1 MRTYGIDPVDRCN
14 PPICYDEHSI
24 TVDCGHGLNG
34 AGVLIFKTKKE
45 SIKRDGNQDT
55 EKVLHGQG

>member
-1 MRTYGIDPVDRCN
+1 MRSY
-14 PPICYDEHSI
+14 
-24 TVDCGHGLNG
+24 GHGLNI

-45 SIKRDGNQDT
+45 SIRNGNQDT